1 MITPVAV
8 SVYNTL
14 SARVADSMYKW
25 QRERGEPRERAG
37 VARGGG
43 AGVARGWR
51 GVLGDV
57 LRFMF
62 HVKRLRE
69 RKAGKV
75 SRFHGVAEGGRP
87 LGFDTRRRVIPP
99 FIYREKWLFTWQHC
113 LYLIKTILGVGTTY
127 PLPNNRCPCHNVIRV
142 LLCHAGETHAFHRT
156 YYRT

>member
-1 MITPVAV
+1 MTER
-8 SVYNTL
+8 
-14 SARVADSMYKW
+14 ARGA
-25 QRERGEPRERAG
+25 ERARGGGARGWRAG

-99 FIYREKWLFTWQHC
+99 FIYREK
-113 LYLIKTILGVGTTY
+113 
-127 PLPNNRCPCHNVIRV
+127 
-142 LLCHAGETHAFHRT
+142 
-156 YYRT
+156 